1 MDGPRLHE
9 MLTPGSGPP
18 RPMTGTTRAG
28 RTEKASGTRP
38 AIVSSL
44 DPQGFPGLWCP
55 AFAAGLDDDI
65 IRRKS
70 GSVPM
75 NTPVLVLNTNFEPLN
90 VCSTRRALCLLVAGK
105 AEMLLNGRG
114 YVRTVR
120 LTIPRPS
127 VIRLGYMVRRPR
139 PRVRLTKREV
149 FRRDGHRCQ
158 YCGRQSS
165 RLTIDHVTPRHRGGD
180 HTWTNLVTACAECN
194 LRKGGRMLREAHMSL
209 LRSPGEPRATPSYL
223 FARHLPQNEAWQEF
237 LAGW

>member
-1 MDGPRLHE
+1 
-9 MLTPGSGPP
+9 
-18 RPMTGTTRAG
+18 
-28 RTEKASGTRP
+28 
-38 AIVSSL
+38 
-44 DPQGFPGLWCP
+44 
-55 AFAAGLDDDI
+55 
-65 IRRKS
+65 
-70 GSVPM
+70 M

-165 RLTIDHVTPRHRGGD
+165 HLTIDHVMPRHRGGD
-180 HTWTNLVTACAECN
+180 HTWANLVTACAECN
-194 LRKGGRMLREAHMSL
+194 LRKGGRTLHEVRMSL
-209 LRSPGEPRATPSYL
+209 LRSPHEPRATPFYL
-223 FARHLPQNEAWQEF
+223 FARHLPQNEAWREF